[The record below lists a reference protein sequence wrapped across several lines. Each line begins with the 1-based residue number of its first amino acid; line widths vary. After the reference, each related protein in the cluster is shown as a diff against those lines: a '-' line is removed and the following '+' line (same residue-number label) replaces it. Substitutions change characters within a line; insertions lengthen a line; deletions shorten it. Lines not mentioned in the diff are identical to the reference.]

1 MMSGGT
7 KATVTRLPEYHLA
20 ELAQLASSPI
30 MIAYFKIMIID
41 YVPFSRSILLQITT
55 TMRGT
60 KRIGP
65 PECRL
70 AE

>member
-41 YVPFSRSILLQITT
+41 YVPFSMLILL
-55 TMRGT
+55 
-60 KRIGP
+60 
-65 PECRL
+65 
-70 AE
+70 